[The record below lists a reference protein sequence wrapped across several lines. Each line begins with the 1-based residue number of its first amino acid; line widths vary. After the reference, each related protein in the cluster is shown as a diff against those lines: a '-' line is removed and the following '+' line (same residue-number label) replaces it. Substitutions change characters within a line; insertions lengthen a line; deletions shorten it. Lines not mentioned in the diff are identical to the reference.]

1 MTESNNE
8 SGDSR
13 KLPATDQATET
24 NRSHHEQTPV
34 DTDAINGTKPTEA
47 GFDNTDSVDSTNRID
62 STDSDQEQAVPPYK
76 REPVKS
82 DKSAGI
88 KKAILVLL
96 VLLILGAIAYGLYKS
111 NQHNAP
117 EVITLQ
123 GQMQMQQTS
132 IAAKVPGRIAQI
144 MVTEGDAVTVGQQL
158 IEMDSPE
165 INAKINQARAGKQ
178 MAQSQL
184 DKAENGARP
193 QEIAQAKAAWQAN
206 KAASDLAEN
215 TYQRVNRLYEE
226 GLMARQK
233 RDEAYA
239 QYLATQDKTEAA
251 RLQYDL
257 AKEGARSED
266 KSAATA
272 QVAQV
277 DAQLEEAL
285 VAKEEAN
292 LKSPIAGI
300 VDNVIVNAG
309 EVIGQGVPILTLVN
323 TDDQWVVLNVTETYL
338 NQFAIGQR
346 FMGTIPAL
354 SSPEKPYTKQ
364 FTVYATSTLSDFATW
379 RPTNNNDGF
388 DVRTFEVK
396 ARPSAPDRRIRS
408 GMSVVV
414 NINPALA
421 NQTKE

>member
-1 MTESNNE
+1 MTESTNE
-8 SGDSR
+8 SDDSR
-13 KLPATDQATET
+13 KLNDSEQSTDSVNNHNDQATDAE
-24 NRSHHEQTPV
+24 NEQEV
-34 DTDAINGTKPTEA
+34 PT
-47 GFDNTDSVDSTNRID
+47 
-62 STDSDQEQAVPPYK
+62 YK
-76 REPVKS
+76 RHAEKV
-82 DKSAGI
+82 DKSAMM
-88 KKAILVLL
+88 KKAVLALL
-96 VLLILGAIAYGLYKS
+96 VLIVLGVIAYGLYKS
-111 NQHNAP
+111 NQHSEP
-117 EVITLQ
+117 QVVTLQ

-132 IAAKVPGRIAQI
+132 IAAKVPGRIAKI
-144 MVTEGDAVTVGQQL
+144 LVTEGDAVTVGQQL

-165 INAKINQARAGKQ
+165 INAKINQALAGKQ

-239 QYLATQDKTEAA
+239 QYLATQDQTEAA

-300 VDNVIVNAG
+300 VDNVIVSAG

-323 TDDQWVVLNVTETYL
+323 TDEQWVVLNVTESYL
-338 NQFAIGQR
+338 NQFAIGQK
-346 FMGTIPAL
+346 FTGTIPAL
-354 SSPEKPYTKQ
+354 SSANKPYTKQ

-379 RPTNNNDGF
+379 RPTNNDDGF

-396 ARPSAPDRRIRS
+396 ARPTTPDARIRS
-408 GMSVVV
+408 GMSVIVRV
-414 NINPALA
+414 NPALTNA
-421 NQTKE
+421 SQE

>member
-1 MTESNNE
+1 MTESTNE
-8 SGDSR
+8 SDDSR
-13 KLPATDQATET
+13 KLNDSEQSTDSVNNHNDQAT
-24 NRSHHEQTPV
+24 
-34 DTDAINGTKPTEA
+34 DAEN
-47 GFDNTDSVDSTNRID
+47 
-62 STDSDQEQAVPPYK
+62 EQAVPTYK
-76 REPVKS
+76 RHAEKA
-82 DKSAGI
+82 DKSAMI
-88 KKAILVLL
+88 KKALLALL
-96 VLLILGAIAYGLYKS
+96 VLIVLGVIAYGLYKS
-111 NQHNAP
+111 NQHSEP
-117 EVITLQ
+117 EVVTLQ

-132 IAAKVPGRIAQI
+132 IAAKVPGRIAKI
-144 MVTEGDAVTVGQQL
+144 LVTEGDAVTVGQQL

-165 INAKINQARAGKQ
+165 INAKINQALAGKQ

-239 QYLATQDKTEAA
+239 QYLATQDQTEAA

-300 VDNVIVNAG
+300 VDNVIVSAG

-323 TDDQWVVLNVTETYL
+323 TDEQWVVLNVTESYL
-338 NQFAIGQR
+338 NQFAIGQK
-346 FMGTIPAL
+346 FTGTIPAL
-354 SSPEKPYTKQ
+354 SSANKPYTKK

-379 RPTNNNDGF
+379 RPTNNDDGF

-396 ARPSAPDRRIRS
+396 ARPTTPDARIRS
-408 GMSVVV
+408 GMSVIVRV
-414 NINPALA
+414 NPALTNA
-421 NQTKE
+421 SQE

>member
-1 MTESNNE
+1 MTELPRESDDSNK
-8 SGDSR
+8 SAD
-13 KLPATDQATET
+13 ATESVT
-24 NRSHHEQTPV
+24 SQDIQN
-34 DTDAINGTKPTEA
+34 
-47 GFDNTDSVDSTNRID
+47 SVDPVENVSDIEPEQPTPTYNRD
-62 STDSDQEQAVPPYK
+62 ASKT
-76 REPVKS
+76 
-82 DKSAGI
+82 DKSAHI
-88 KKAILVLL
+88 KKALLALFILIVL
-96 VLLILGAIAYGLYKS
+96 GTIAYGLYKS
-111 NQHNAP
+111 NAHSEP

-144 MVTEGDAVTVGQQL
+144 MVTEGDTVTAGQQL
-158 IEMDSPE
+158 VEMDSPE

-178 MAQSQL
+178 IAQSQL

-239 QYLATQDKTEAA
+239 QYLATQDQTEAA

-257 AKEGARSED
+257 ALEGARTED

-277 DAQLEEAL
+277 DAKLDEAL

-292 LKSPIAGI
+292 LRSPIAGI
-300 VDNVIVNAG
+300 VDNVIVSAG
-309 EVIGQGVPILTLVN
+309 EVIGQGVPLLTLVDTN
-323 TDDQWVVLNVTETYL
+323 DQWVVLNVTESYL
-338 NQFAIGQR
+338 NQFAIGQT
-346 FMGTIPAL
+346 FTGTIPAL
-354 SSPEKPYTKQ
+354 SSADKPYTKQ

-379 RPTNNNDGF
+379 RPTNNDDGF

-396 ARPSAPDRRIRS
+396 ARPSKPDARIRS

-414 NINPALA
+414 RINPTPV
-421 NQTKE
+421 NQNQE

>member
-1 MTESNNE
+1 MTESTNE
-8 SGDSR
+8 SDDSR
-13 KLPATDQATET
+13 KLND
-24 NRSHHEQTPV
+24 SEQS
-34 DTDAINGTKPTEA
+34 
-47 GFDNTDSVDSTNRID
+47 TDSVNNHNDQV
-62 STDSDQEQAVPPYK
+62 TDAENEQAVPTYK
-76 REPVKS
+76 RHAEKA
-82 DKSAGI
+82 DKSAMI
-88 KKAILVLL
+88 KKALLALL
-96 VLLILGAIAYGLYKS
+96 VLIVLGVIAYGLYKS
-111 NQHNAP
+111 NQHSEP
-117 EVITLQ
+117 EVVTLQ

-132 IAAKVPGRIAQI
+132 IAAKVPGRIAKI
-144 MVTEGDAVTVGQQL
+144 LVTEGDAVTVGQQL

-165 INAKINQARAGKQ
+165 INAKINQALAGKQ

-239 QYLATQDKTEAA
+239 QYLATQDQTEAA

-300 VDNVIVNAG
+300 VDNVIVSAG

-323 TDDQWVVLNVTETYL
+323 TDEQWVVLNVTESYL
-338 NQFAIGQR
+338 NQFAIGQK
-346 FMGTIPAL
+346 FTGTIPAL
-354 SSPEKPYTKQ
+354 SSANKPYTKQ

-379 RPTNNNDGF
+379 RPTNNDDGF

-396 ARPSAPDRRIRS
+396 ARPTTPDARIRS
-408 GMSVVV
+408 GMSVIVRV
-414 NINPALA
+414 NPALTNA
-421 NQTKE
+421 SQE

>member
-1 MTESNNE
+1 MTESTNE

-13 KLPATDQATET
+13 KLNDSNSSAESINT
-24 NRSHHEQTPV
+24 NDNSAPIDAAV
-34 DTDAINGTKPTEA
+34 DANDTDASKADIN
-47 GFDNTDSVDSTNRID
+47 S
-62 STDSDQEQAVPPYK
+62 STDTDIEPEQTVPSYK
-76 REPVKS
+76 RQSEQN
-82 DKSAGI
+82 DKSAKI
-88 KKAILVLL
+88 KKMILALVILV
-96 VLLILGAIAYGLYKS
+96 ILGVIAYGLYKS
-111 NQHNAP
+111 TQNSEP
-117 EVITLQ
+117 KIITLQ

-132 IAAKVPGRIAQI
+132 IAAKVPGRIAKI
-144 MVTEGDAVTVGQQL
+144 LVTEGDAVTVGQQL

-178 MAQSQL
+178 IAQSQL

-239 QYLATQDKTEAA
+239 QYLATQDQTEAA
-251 RLQYDL
+251 RLQYEL
-257 AKEGARSED
+257 AMEGTRSED

-292 LKSPIAGI
+292 LKSPISGV

-309 EVIGQGVPILTLVN
+309 EVIGQGVPLLTLVN
-323 TDDQWVVLNVTETYL
+323 TNDQWVVLNVTETYL

-379 RPTNNNDGF
+379 RPTNNDDGF

-396 ARPSAPDRRIRS
+396 ARPTAPDRRIRS

-414 NINPALA
+414 RLNPALA
-421 NQTKE
+421 NQNQE

>member
-1 MTESNNE
+1 M
-8 SGDSR
+8 
-13 KLPATDQATET
+13 
-24 NRSHHEQTPV
+24 
-34 DTDAINGTKPTEA
+34 
-47 GFDNTDSVDSTNRID
+47 
-62 STDSDQEQAVPPYK
+62 
-76 REPVKS
+76 
-82 DKSAGI
+82 
-88 KKAILVLL
+88 VLG
-96 VLLILGAIAYGLYKS
+96 VIAYGLFRS
-111 NQHNAP
+111 AQNSEPQ
-117 EVITLQ
+117 VITLQ

-144 MVTEGDAVTVGQQL
+144 MVTEGDRVTAGQQL

-206 KAASDLAEN
+206 KAASDLAAS
-215 TYQRVNRLYEE
+215 TYERINRLYEE

-233 RDEAYA
+233 CDEAFA
-239 QYLATQDKTEAA
+239 QYLATKDQTIAA

-257 AKEGARSED
+257 AVEGTRSED

-300 VDNVIVNAG
+300 VNNVIVSTG
-309 EVIGQGVPILTLVN
+309 EVIGQGVPLLTLVN

-338 NQFAIGQR
+338 NQFAIGRQ
-346 FMGTIPAL
+346 FTGTIPAL
-354 SSPEKPYTKQ
+354 SSANNPHTKQ
-364 FTVYATSTLSDFATW
+364 FIVYATSTLSDFATW
-379 RPTNNNDGF
+379 RPTNNDDGF

-396 ARPSAPDRRIRS
+396 ARPMTPDSRVRS
-408 GMSVVV
+408 GMSVIV
-414 NINPALA
+414 NIDPTSI
-421 NQTKE
+421 NQTPE

>member
-1 MTESNNE
+1 MSELPNESNNSNQSDDSTE
-8 SGDSR
+8 SMTSQDS
-13 KLPATDQATET
+13 QY
-24 NRSHHEQTPV
+24 S
-34 DTDAINGTKPTEA
+34 TKPVE
-47 GFDNTDSVDSTNRID
+47 NTPD
-62 STDSDQEQAVPPYK
+62 A
-76 REPVKS
+76 EPVQPTRAYNR
-82 DKSAGI
+82 DNANAEKSART
-88 KKAILVLL
+88 KKALL
-96 VLLILGAIAYGLYKS
+96 AGLALIVFAVIAYGLYKS
-111 NQHNAP
+111 TQQSEP
-117 EVITLQ
+117 ETITLQ

-144 MVTEGDAVTVGQQL
+144 MVTEGDAVTAGQQL
-158 IEMDSPE
+158 VEMDSPE
-165 INAKINQARAGKQ
+165 INAKIDQARAGKQ
-178 MAQSQL
+178 IAQSQL

-206 KAASDLAEN
+206 KAASDLAKN

-239 QYLATQDKTEAA
+239 QYLATEDQTEAA

-257 AKEGARSED
+257 ALEGARSED

-277 DAQLEEAL
+277 DAQLDEAL

-300 VDNVIVNAG
+300 VDNVIVSAG
-309 EVIGQGVPILTLVN
+309 EVIGQGVPLLTLVDTN
-323 TDDQWVVLNVTETYL
+323 DQWVVLNVTESYL
-338 NQFAIGQR
+338 NQFAIGQT
-346 FMGTIPAL
+346 FIGTIPAL
-354 SSPEKPYTKQ
+354 SSADKPYSKQ

-379 RPTNNNDGF
+379 RPTNNDDGF

-396 ARPSAPDRRIRS
+396 ARPSTPDTRIRS

-414 NINPALA
+414 RINPTPI
-421 NQTKE
+421 NQNQE

>member
-1 MTESNNE
+1 MTELPHE
-8 SGDSR
+8 S
-13 KLPATDQATET
+13 
-24 NRSHHEQTPV
+24 
-34 DTDAINGTKPTEA
+34 
-47 GFDNTDSVDSTNRID
+47 DNSLKSADSTESVTAQDEPDSID
-62 STDSDQEQAVPPYK
+62 SAEEVPEAKAEQPIPANQRHNAK
-76 REPVKS
+76 AK
-82 DKSAGI
+82 KAALI
-88 KKAILVLL
+88 KKGILAL
-96 VLLILGAIAYGLYKS
+96 VFLIVVGVIAYGLYKS
-111 NQHNAP
+111 NQHSEP
-117 EVITLQ
+117 EVVTLQ

-132 IAAKVPGRIAQI
+132 IAAKVSGRIAQI
-144 MVTEGDAVTVGQQL
+144 LVKEGDSVAVGQQL

-239 QYLATQDKTEAA
+239 QYLATQDQTEAS

-257 AKEGARSED
+257 AMEGTRSED
-266 KSAATA
+266 KSAASA

-277 DAQLEEAL
+277 DAQLDEAL

-300 VDNVIVNAG
+300 VDNIIVNAG

-323 TDDQWVVLNVTETYL
+323 TNDQWVVLNVTEAHL
-338 NQFAIGQR
+338 NQFAIGQQ
-346 FMGTIPAL
+346 FNGTIPAL
-354 SSPEKPYTKQ
+354 SSTNKPYTKQ

-379 RPTNNNDGF
+379 RPTNNDDGF

-396 ARPSAPDRRIRS
+396 ARPSTPDPRIRS

-414 NINPALA
+414 RIDPTPLRQ
-421 NQTKE
+421 NQE

>member
-1 MTESNNE
+1 MTESSNE
-8 SGDSR
+8 SDDAR
-13 KLPATDQATET
+13 KLNDSDPSLESGNTDNEQLPIDPVVNTTDIEP
-24 NRSHHEQTPV
+24 EQT
-34 DTDAINGTKPTEA
+34 
-47 GFDNTDSVDSTNRID
+47 
-62 STDSDQEQAVPPYK
+62 VPSYK
-76 REPVKS
+76 RNPEKT
-82 DKSAGI
+82 DKPAKI
-88 KKAILVLL
+88 KKMVLVLVAL
-96 VLLILGAIAYGLYKS
+96 IVLGFIAYGLYKS
-111 NQHNAP
+111 NQHSEPKA
-117 EVITLQ
+117 VTLQ

-132 IAAKVPGRIAQI
+132 IGAKVPGRIAQI
-144 MVTEGDAVTVGQQL
+144 LVKEGEAVTIGQQL

-239 QYLATQDKTEAA
+239 QYQATQDQTEAA

-277 DAQLEEAL
+277 DAKLEEAL

-292 LKSPIAGI
+292 LRSPIAGI
-300 VDNVIVNAG
+300 VDNVIVSAG
-309 EVIGQGVPILTLVN
+309 EVIGQGVPLLTLVN
-323 TDDQWVVLNVTETYL
+323 TNDQWVVLNVTETYL

-346 FMGTIPAL
+346 FTGTIPAL

-379 RPTNNNDGF
+379 RPTNNDDGF
-388 DVRTFEVK
+388 DVRTFEIK
-396 ARPSAPDRRIRS
+396 ARPSSPDRRIRS

-414 NINPALA
+414 RLNSTPV
-421 NQTKE
+421 NQTQE

>member
-1 MTESNNE
+1 MSEPHNNSDDSNNAKQNAKQPDPSDALHTTQKPVQ
-8 SGDSR
+8 SGADI
-13 KLPATDQATET
+13 AAQAAPTY
-24 NRSHHEQTPV
+24 NRSK
-34 DTDAINGTKPTEA
+34 AKA
-47 GFDNTDSVDSTNRID
+47 
-62 STDSDQEQAVPPYK
+62 K
-76 REPVKS
+76 
-82 DKSAGI
+82 KSALI
-88 KKAILVLL
+88 KKFILALIIMIVLGL
-96 VLLILGAIAYGLYKS
+96 IAYGLFKS
-111 NQHNAP
+111 NQHSEP
-117 EVITLQ
+117 KVITLQ

-144 MVTEGDAVTVGQQL
+144 LVTEGDNVTVGQQL

-165 INAKINQARAGKQ
+165 INAKIKQARAGKQ

-206 KAASDLAEN
+206 KAASDLAAN
-215 TYQRVNRLYEE
+215 TYQRINRLYEE

-233 RDEAYA
+233 RDEAFA
-239 QYLATQDKTEAA
+239 QYLATQGQTEAA

-257 AKEGARSED
+257 ALEGARSED

-277 DAQLEEAL
+277 DGKLEEAL

-300 VDNVIVNAG
+300 VDNVIVSAG
-309 EVIGQGVPILTLVN
+309 EVIGQGVPLLTLVDTSN
-323 TDDQWVVLNVTETYL
+323 QWLVLNVTETYL
-338 NQFAIGQR
+338 NQFAIGKQ
-346 FMGTIPAL
+346 FSGTIPAL
-354 SSPEKPYTKQ
+354 SSAEHPYTKQ

-379 RPTNNNDGF
+379 RATNNDDGF

-396 ARPSAPDRRIRS
+396 ARPTTADARIRS
-408 GMSVVV
+408 GMSVIVQ
-414 NINPALA
+414 INPQAS
-421 NQTKE
+421 NQQTQNK

>member
-1 MTESNNE
+1 MTESTNE
-8 SGDSR
+8 SDDSR
-13 KLPATDQATET
+13 KLNDSEQSTDSVNNHNDQAT
-24 NRSHHEQTPV
+24 
-34 DTDAINGTKPTEA
+34 DAEN
-47 GFDNTDSVDSTNRID
+47 
-62 STDSDQEQAVPPYK
+62 EQAVPTYK
-76 REPVKS
+76 RHAEKA
-82 DKSAGI
+82 DKSAMI
-88 KKAILVLL
+88 KKALLALL
-96 VLLILGAIAYGLYKS
+96 VLIVLGVIAYGLYKS
-111 NQHNAP
+111 NQHSEP
-117 EVITLQ
+117 EVVTLQ

-132 IAAKVPGRIAQI
+132 IAAKVPGRIAKI
-144 MVTEGDAVTVGQQL
+144 LVTEGDAVTVGQQL

-165 INAKINQARAGKQ
+165 INAKINQALAGKQ

-239 QYLATQDKTEAA
+239 QYLAAQDQTEAA

-300 VDNVIVNAG
+300 VDNVIVSAG

-323 TDDQWVVLNVTETYL
+323 TDEQWVVLNVTESYL
-338 NQFAIGQR
+338 NQFAIGQK
-346 FMGTIPAL
+346 FTGTIPAL
-354 SSPEKPYTKQ
+354 SSANKPYTKQ

-379 RPTNNNDGF
+379 RPTNNDDGF

-396 ARPSAPDRRIRS
+396 ARPTTPDARIRS
-408 GMSVVV
+408 GMSVIVRV
-414 NINPALA
+414 NPALTNA
-421 NQTKE
+421 SQE